1 MTASAPNLA
10 VHTIADARVIEFS
23 RADLTDAALIKTIG
37 DEIYHLVKG
46 TNHPKLVIDFQKV
59 ERLSSATL
67 GMLIALD
74 KVISK
79 QSGQLRIANVSE
91 GVSDVFRITKLDSVL
106 QICRSTQDAV
116 DSLA

>member
-1 MTASAPNLA
+1 MTTSAPNLA

-46 TNHPKLVIDFQKV
+46 TSQPKLVIDFQKV

-91 GVSDVFRITKLDSVL
+91 GVFDVFKLTRLDSVL
-106 QICRSTQDAV
+106 RICDSTQDAV
-116 DSLA
+116 ESFN